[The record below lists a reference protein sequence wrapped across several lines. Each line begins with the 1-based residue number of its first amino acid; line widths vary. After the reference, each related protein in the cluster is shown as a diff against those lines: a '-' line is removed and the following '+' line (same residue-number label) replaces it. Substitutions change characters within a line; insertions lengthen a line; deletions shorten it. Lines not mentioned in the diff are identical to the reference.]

1 MSDKLKR
8 LTGKNPKDFEP
19 VASHLIN
26 NADIELFA
34 ELVSQEDFLFD
45 FVKQNVASRLNNV
58 CDESNYLN
66 LIGFLKYY
74 SPSYEDFI
82 VSNLVKYANEDL
94 TDKMLELFAS
104 GTDDEKTYCA
114 KFFSYIQDP
123 LAIEFLK
130 DNAYSQNPAL
140 SSNCASALAVFGD
153 KTSLDEAIEKLK
165 SDDEFE
171 KLDAVRFLVSYGD
184 KDSVSEIIKVM
195 KHSSLAENMAGEVVY
210 LMDLYSLIK
219 DNMQDGLFV
228 LNSIINGLGEILS
241 LAQVF
246 DFQLYDVFAY
256 LLKGNISSE
265 IAVVLLNAKEKFGV
279 ITENDEYLFDETNDV
294 KREVQEIKTLLASVN
309 KDNLISFV
317 SKELREDSLFVFT
330 ALDFSNDTV
339 IIRNML
345 AGSNPTVILKAL
357 EVLKRID
364 TVTQQDKEI
373 ALNSVLDENIK
384 SIIRAI

>member
-1 MSDKLKR
+1 M
-8 LTGKNPKDFEP
+8 
-19 VASHLIN
+19 
-26 NADIELFA
+26 
-34 ELVSQEDFLFD
+34 
-45 FVKQNVASRLNNV
+45 
-58 CDESNYLN
+58 
-66 LIGFLKYY
+66 
-74 SPSYEDFI
+74 
-82 VSNLVKYANEDL
+82 
-94 TDKMLELFAS
+94 
-104 GTDDEKTYCA
+104 
-114 KFFSYIQDP
+114 
-123 LAIEFLK
+123 
-130 DNAYSQNPAL
+130 
-140 SSNCASALAVFGD
+140 
-153 KTSLDEAIEKLK
+153 
-165 SDDEFE
+165 
-171 KLDAVRFLVSYGD
+171 
-184 KDSVSEIIKVM
+184 
-195 KHSSLAENMAGEVVY
+195 
-210 LMDLYSLIK
+210 
-219 DNMQDGLFV
+219 
-228 LNSIINGLGEILS
+228 
-241 LAQVF
+241 
-246 DFQLYDVFAY
+246 FAY

-373 ALNSVLDENIK
+373 ALNSVSDENIK